1 MHVFE
6 VVSSF
11 DVSVMAHMG
20 MGFSFADPVN
30 IYLMAK
36 SFPDVRIA
44 IAHAG
49 ENFPTQWALYFVQ
62 AFDTICLE
70 PSSSDIKSI
79 MLLLGGSSARC
90 A

>member
-30 IYLMAK
+30 VYLMAK

-49 ENFPTQWALYFVQ
+49 ENFSTQ
-62 AFDTICLE
+62 
-70 PSSSDIKSI
+70 
-79 MLLLGGSSARC
+79 
-90 A
+90 